1 MTKRLQ
7 KSVAVLALVLC
18 AAATVAESNTF
29 TFPVYSAARAFHHR
43 RSVSGGKVTA
53 AQPTAGPS
61 TTPAPGGVVV
71 APVSSPAPAMPVA
84 PAPAP
89 MEPVLSPVTTPAP
102 APSMLAPAPAGP
114 TPPTPGTCATT
125 PSRCYTFFF
134 AVHRGNSLRLIGLVG
149 ARGLI

>member
-53 AQPTAGPS
+53 AQPTTVPS
-61 TTPAPGGVVV
+61 TSPAPRAQPPSGAIVV
-71 APVSSPAPAMPVA
+71 APVSSPASSPSPVMPVT

-89 MEPVLSPVTTPAP
+89 MVPVLSPVTTPAP
-102 APSMLAPAPAGP
+102 APSMSAPVPADP
-114 TPPTPGTCATT
+114 APPTPGTCATT
-125 PSRCYTFFF
+125 VTMLHLFFLPCTAEIQF
-134 AVHRGNSLRLIGLVG
+134 G
-149 ARGLI
+149 